1 MRCSDLWPWSRPPFP
16 PVLVYLNEWGGVKDE
31 KWQILSAVVSHFSA
45 TTTSYLTPKMFEG
58 DTRWRESGD
67 IDRVNH
73 QVYMIFLPH
82 FTWHWQSSFELFI
95 CAFSFYYSLSLMF
108 GCCFVLYSSPWGDFV
123 DVLLC
128 VSAFTEMLSWFF
140 IWNEQWGMYFLAD
153 GGERDRERR
162 RRRVFIFTSSPEVQ
176 RGERERVRER
186 WWKVRDD
193 GFARNSAHLIAKNC
207 CTDVPPPMQW
217 RWRFA
222 SFMIVAKACSP
233 FSLNRLGFYAVWK

>member
-1 MRCSDLWPWSRPPFP
+1 MSEEAWKTRSDKSCR
-16 PVLVYLNEWGGVKDE
+16 
-31 KWQILSAVVSHFSA
+31 
-45 TTTSYLTPKMFEG
+45 
-58 DTRWRESGD
+58 
-67 IDRVNH
+67 
-73 QVYMIFLPH
+73 
-82 FTWHWQSSFELFI
+82 QSSVISRQQRLRIWLQKCLKGTQDGERVETSIESIIRYIWIFYLILHDIGSLHSNCLFAPSLFI
-95 CAFSFYYSLSLMF
+95 TAFPWCLDAASFYILLLEAILLTY
-108 GCCFVLYSSPWGDFV
+108 CCVFQ
-123 DVLLC
+123 LLL
-128 VSAFTEMLSWFF
+128 EMLSWFF

-217 RWRFA
+217 RWRFV

-233 FSLNRLGFYAVWK
+233 FSLNRLGFCAVWK